1 MSWRRY
7 LRRAKW
13 DRERHEEI
21 ESYVQIETDANIANG
36 MSPES
41 AEQAARRKFGNRTL
55 IREEIYRMNTI
66 EFLDALGR
74 DLRYALRALRHNPM
88 FTVIAVLTL
97 AIGIGANTAI
107 FSVVNGV
114 LIKPLPYPHSDA
126 LVGVWHSAVLQGAPF
141 SNLNLSSE
149 MYATYLDHNQ
159 TFLEFGAWSNGAA
172 SITGMGDPEQVRTL
186 AVTQGVLPALGVQ
199 AALGRW
205 FSQDDD
211 TPGTPETVVLTYGY
225 WQRRFGGDKAVIG
238 RAITVD
244 LRPREV
250 IGVMPKSFRFLNVAP
265 DVILPL
271 RFERS
276 RLSPDDFSFQGIAR
290 LKPGVTLA
298 QANADVARMLPIWT
312 RTYGLSPKLLEVSKM
327 GPALRPLK
335 QDVVG
340 DVGKVLWV
348 LMGTIGIVLLIA
360 CANVA
365 NLMLMR
371 AEGRQQEL
379 AIRAALGAGWGRI
392 ARELFVES
400 ITLGVLGGA
409 LGLGIAYG
417 GLRLLVSMSPA
428 NLPRLPEISIDLLV
442 MTFTVAVSLLSGL
455 LFGIIPVI
463 KYAGPQIATAL
474 RGGGRSLSQSR
485 ERHRSQNMLVVVQVA
500 LALVLLVGSGLM
512 IRSFQA
518 LRNVQPGFTRPE
530 QIQTVRISIPEV
542 QVAEPERVTRMQ
554 NEILDKIAAIP
565 GVASAAFASALPMEV
580 DFRNVNAVSAEGK
593 NEEERLPPIRRSKFV
608 SPGLFKTQGTPIIAG
623 RDFTWTEIYGDQ
635 RVAVISEN
643 MAHETWGEP
652 SAALGKRIR
661 VGTAAPWYQIIG
673 VVGDVYEDGVHQKA
687 PGCVYWPAG
696 TRSIVFAIRSDRTG
710 TESFLNQIRE
720 AVWAVNANLPL
731 AQVRTLG
738 EVYNQSMARTSFT
751 LVMLAIAGAMAL
763 VLGIIGIYG
772 VLSYAVSQR
781 RREIGIRLALGAQ
794 PGELKRMFVRHGLVL
809 AGIGVA
815 IGLGAA
821 AALTRLMSSL
831 LFGIKP
837 VDPLT
842 YAAGALILGLAA
854 VLASYLPARRA
865 SAVDPVEA
873 LKAE

>member
-1 MSWRRY
+1 MSWHRFF
-7 LRRAKW
+7 RRAKW
-13 DRERHEEI
+13 DRERHAEI
-21 ESYVQIETDANIANG
+21 ESYVQIEMDANVARG
-36 MSPES
+36 LPLEE
-41 AEQAARRKFGNRTL
+41 ARHAARTKFGNPTL
-55 IREEIYRMNTI
+55 VREEIYRMNTI
-66 EFLDALGR
+66 GILDIVGR
-74 DLRYALRALRHNPM
+74 DLRYAFRALRHSPM
-88 FTVIAVLTL
+88 FTLIAVLTL
-97 AIGIGANTAI
+97 GIGMGANTAI
-107 FSVVNGV
+107 FSVVDGV
-114 LIKPLPYPHSDA
+114 LIRPLPYPHSDA
-126 LVGVWHSAVLQGAPF
+126 LVGVWHSAVLPGAPF

-149 MYATYLDHNQ
+149 MFATYLDHNQ

-225 WQRRFGGDKAVIG
+225 WQRRFGGDKAAIG

-290 LKPGVTLA
+290 LKTGVTLA

-348 LMGTIGIVLLIA
+348 LMGTIAMVLLIA

-365 NLMLMR
+365 NLLLVR
-371 AEGRQQEL
+371 AKGRQHEL

-417 GLRLLVSMSPA
+417 GLRLLVSMGPA
-428 NLPRLPEISIDLLV
+428 NLPRLPEISIDPLV

-474 RGGGRSLSQSR
+474 RGGGRSLSQSG
-485 ERHRSQNMLVVVQVA
+485 ERHRSQNTLVVVQVA

-518 LRNVQPGFTRPE
+518 LRSVQPGFTRPE

-554 NEILDKIAAIP
+554 NEILDKIAAVP

-593 NEEERLPPIRRSKFV
+593 NQEERLPPIRRSKFV
-608 SPGLFKTQGTPIIAG
+608 SPGMFKTQGTPIIAG
-623 RDFTWTEIYGDQ
+623 RDFTWTEIYDDQ

-710 TESFLNQIRE
+710 TEGFLKQIQQ
-720 AVWAVNANLPL
+720 AVWSVNASLPL
-731 AQVRTLG
+731 ASVQTLQDI
-738 EVYNQSMARTSFT
+738 YDRSMARTSFT
-751 LVMLAIAGAMAL
+751 LVMLGIAGAMAL

-794 PGELKRMFVRHGLVL
+794 PGELKRRFVRHGLVL
-809 AGIGVA
+809 AGVGVA
-815 IGLGAA
+815 IGLIAA
-821 AALTRLMSSL
+821 AGLTRLMSSL

-837 VDPLT
+837 LDPIT